1 MLDDKSEK
9 HIFVGYYT
17 YSKGYKFD
25 SLVTK
30 KTMVSRD
37 VMFDEEAL
45 WSWNDDLE
53 DYSIP
58 SSFASSSERPRG
70 MRSFD
75 SEPLNYDKALED
87 DKWKI
92 PMYEEIK
99 VIKKNNKLE
108 LSALPSGRSN
118 RSRLAVKRCIYEN
131 VQASQRPR
139 EELGAHIL
147 ASKVRIAMELGHLH
161 KIGIFA
167 FRCRL
172 QHHGASWLEAPITK
186 HPIFALLCLG

>member
-9 HIFVGYYT
+9 HIFVGYYAC
-17 YSKGYKFD
+17 SKGYKFD

-53 DYSIP
+53 DYS
-58 SSFASSSERPRG
+58 
-70 MRSFD
+70 D
-75 SEPLNYDKALED
+75 SEPLNYDEALED

-92 PMYEEIK
+92 LMYEEIK

-147 ASKVRIAMELGHLH
+147 ASKVRSAMALGHLH